1 MVCELQLM
9 QLLVALVLRLPSKR
23 RRWIY
28 HPEHHLLV
36 STDSW
41 ACPGLDLLQMISV
54 IIMFTDVCV
63 SNATST
69 TNTISEVWLR
79 PVLISCL
86 VAVKTS
92 CSHQIDFFSLWLFII
107 CLTEINIFSWIKEI
121 QRSGNSTGK
130 WTSYWLAH
138 FFQWFDGSK
147 DAASTNISPPWI
159 YLTN

>member
-63 SNATST
+63 SHATST
-69 TNTISEVWLR
+69 TNTISEVWL
-79 PVLISCL
+79 
-86 VAVKTS
+86 
-92 CSHQIDFFSLWLFII
+92 CSDFMSGGWCCHQNDFFSL
-107 CLTEINIFSWIKEI
+107 
-121 QRSGNSTGK
+121 
-130 WTSYWLAH
+130 
-138 FFQWFDGSK
+138 
-147 DAASTNISPPWI
+147 
-159 YLTN
+159 